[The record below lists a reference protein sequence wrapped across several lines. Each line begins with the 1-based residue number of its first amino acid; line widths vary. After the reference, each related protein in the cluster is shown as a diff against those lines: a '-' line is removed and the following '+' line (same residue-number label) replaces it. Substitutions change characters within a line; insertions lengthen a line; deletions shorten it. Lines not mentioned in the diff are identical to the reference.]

1 MGSLLHIGGESYPLP
16 WSRLHCCHHG
26 RVCRVCHAA
35 LKNRVDF
42 VVVSGDLYDREARS
56 LKAMSFFAEKC
67 RLLEEAGIPV
77 LVIAGNHD
85 PLKEKQDL
93 IRVPDNVKVLRGN
106 RPEIVEIPGPK
117 GNSVARVIG
126 QSYQSGSLDKGIHF
140 DYKVPDRELWN
151 IALLHTQLEA
161 PSSRY
166 IPCSLTQLKEMPDI
180 HYWALGHIHRYRS
193 FSDDIPFIAY
203 PGIPQGRD
211 FGETGRGGCILAGLD
226 PFGQSEISFI
236 PWPRWYTRGW
246 RSIWMMTRQTY
257 RKLSGFGGQDLFGR
271 GQDT

>member
-1 MGSLLHIGGESYPLP
+1 MEGIKFIHTADVHLGSLLHIGGGELP
-16 WSRLHCCHHG
+16 PAVEQAAIAATMEG
-26 RVCRVCHAA
+26 FGRVCHAA

-42 VVVSGDLYDREARS
+42 VVISGDLYDREARS

-126 QSYQSGSLDKGIHF
+126 QSYQSG
-140 DYKVPDRELWN
+140 LW
-151 IALLHTQLEA
+151 I
-161 PSSRY
+161 R
-166 IPCSLTQLKEMPDI
+166 
-180 HYWALGHIHRYRS
+180 
-193 FSDDIPFIAY
+193 
-203 PGIPQGRD
+203 
-211 FGETGRGGCILAGLD
+211 D
-226 PFGQSEISFI
+226 PF
-236 PWPRWYTRGW
+236 
-246 RSIWMMTRQTY
+246 
-257 RKLSGFGGQDLFGR
+257 
-271 GQDT
+271 